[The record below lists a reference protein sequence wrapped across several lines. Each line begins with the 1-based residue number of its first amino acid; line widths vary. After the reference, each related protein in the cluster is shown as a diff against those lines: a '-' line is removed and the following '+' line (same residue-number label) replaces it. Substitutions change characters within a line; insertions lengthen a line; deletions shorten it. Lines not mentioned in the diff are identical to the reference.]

1 MTHGGGS
8 RFADDKDGGSR
19 RADANG
25 GGSRGAD
32 ENDDGGSERADQK
45 PRTTVRQRVALV
57 VILVACV
64 VGRGAYVVHLAH
76 HDKYDAYGGDTV
88 SYLLPAKALV
98 HDHRFHH
105 NVHSPVPEFLRTPG
119 YPAFIAGVDDALG
132 TSVATLLL
140 VQVLVSVATVLLV
153 FVLGTRLWSPTV
165 GLIAAALV
173 ALEPSQWLSSARI
186 LSECLDTLLLVL
198 TALAGFV
205 VFRRDRP
212 GVWWPLLFGTAL
224 AAATMVRPVTYYL
237 PLVVL
242 ALFAVRAARHPHARR
257 ATIVAALT
265 FMVPIVVV
273 LGGWQLRNHAE
284 VGSWRLSGVE
294 GKNLLQFRAAAVL
307 ADARGI
313 PVDAARADLYAQ
325 LDRTLARLDT
335 RGNARIGAHYDTMY
349 RQGLHVL
356 TSHPASTVKETVL
369 GLGAELAGVR
379 LTLDSLSL
387 PFLTIPALLLL
398 YAAYALAIYAFVR
411 IVQSRRHVVAHIV
424 VVATAVYVLTASA
437 GPEAF
442 GGRGERFRAPIMPLV
457 LLYAA
462 AGAVELVRRVRP
474 AAATTAEPGT
484 ADA

>member
-1 MTHGGGS
+1 MW
-8 RFADDKDGGSR
+8 A
-19 RADANG
+19 
-25 GGSRGAD
+25 
-32 ENDDGGSERADQK
+32 
-45 PRTTVRQRVALV
+45 RTSVRQRLALV
-57 VILVACV
+57 VILLACV
-64 VGRGAYVVHLAH
+64 VGRGAYVVHVAH

-119 YPAFIAGVDDALG
+119 YPAFLAGVDDALG

-140 VQVLVSVATVLLV
+140 VQVLVSTATVLLV
-153 FVLGTRLWSPTV
+153 FLLGARLWSPTV
-165 GLIAAALV
+165 GLLAAAFV
-173 ALEPSQWLSSARI
+173 ALEPSQWLSAARI
-186 LSECLDTLLLVL
+186 LSECLDTLLLVVA
-198 TALAGFV
+198 ALAGVV

-212 GVWWPLLFGTAL
+212 GLGWPLLFGGAL

-242 ALFAVRAARHPHARR
+242 ALFAVRAVRHPHARR
-257 ATIVAALT
+257 ATIAAAAT
-265 FMVPIVVV
+265 FMVPVVVV
-273 LGGWQLRNHAE
+273 LAGWQLRNHAE

-294 GKNLLQFRAAAVL
+294 GKNLLQFRASGVL
-307 ADARGI
+307 ADARGV

-325 LDRTLARLDT
+325 LDRTLARSSA
-335 RGNARIGAHYDTMY
+335 RGNARIGARYDTMY

-356 TSHPASTVKETVL
+356 TTHPASTLKETVL

-387 PFLTIPALLLL
+387 SALTVPALLLVYL
-398 YAAYALAIYAFVR
+398 AYALAIYAFVR
-411 IVQSRRHVVAHIV
+411 IVQARRHLAAHLV
-424 VVATAVYVLTASA
+424 VVVTAAYVLVASA

-442 GGRGERFRAPIMPLV
+442 GGRGERFRAPIMPLL

-462 AGAVELVRRVRP
+462 AGAVDLVRRVRP
-474 AAATTAEPGT
+474 NVAVRQLL
-484 ADA
+484 